1 MDVKR
6 PCGVRKSKIN
16 PNPYTKDELV
26 ELAIDL
32 GYTKTEVKKM
42 SVKEL
47 CEMLKKKPRKSVRKS
62 PRKVSRKTVRKSPK
76 KSSRRILK
84 KSVKKSSR
92 KVSRKSPKK
101 SSRKVSRKTVRKSP
115 RKSYRKVSKKT
126 VRKSPKKSSRKVSKK
141 SPKKSSRRVLSK
153 SPKKT
158 VRKSPRKSS
167 RKISRKTVR
176 KSPRKS
182 SRKTVRK
189 SPRKSSR
196 KTVRKSPRKS
206 SRKVSRKTVRK
217 SPRKSSRKV
226 SRKSVSPVEAVSRKS
241 VSSRVRKTI
250 SKSTVKGFKCINDL
264 DILSQEEIKDIPKNK
279 IIKLENGY
287 CYNVDFLVEYLI
299 SSKDLNRDPSDNRY
313 ELWKDSVDK
322 SKILTH
328 KGLDFAI
335 QNRYYDMLA
344 EYKKESQKF
353 VEKLV
358 SSKDNIKLLNDIAT
372 LGFMFVNYDEKKMEE
387 LSEVLKR
394 FYEIFNK
401 NKDKEIWSRIR
412 ISDNSLGQILQDS
425 KDTCNHAIGRELLKY
440 YLRVYNYVTK
450 TYKKDIP
457 LSKYFYK
464 LNDNMYIV
472 SGEGYIIYKKLLSDT
487 VLIYEIST
495 YGSINRYQIY
505 INKNGE
511 YNLNFQQFFSSND
524 SKYITE
530 TWEKKFGKSPSI
542 EVKKIYNNI
551 QEQLKDLKN
560 FKFESE

>member
-6 PCGVRKSKIN
+6 PCGVRKSKTN

-26 ELAIDL
+26 ELIIDL
-32 GYTKTEVKKM
+32 GYTKTEAKKM

-47 CEMLKKKPRKSVRKS
+47 CDMLKKKPKKSVKKSSRKTLRKSSKKSIRKSRKIVRKS
-62 PRKVSRKTVRKSPK
+62 PKKSIKKSSRKIVRKSSRKTVRKSPKKSIRKSSRKTVRKSPK
-76 KSSRRILK
+76 KSSR
-84 KSVKKSSR
+84 
-92 KVSRKSPKK
+92 
-101 SSRKVSRKTVRKSP
+101 
-115 RKSYRKVSKKT
+115 
-126 VRKSPKKSSRKVSKK
+126 
-141 SPKKSSRRVLSK
+141 
-153 SPKKT
+153 
-158 VRKSPRKSS
+158 
-167 RKISRKTVR
+167 KIS
-176 KSPRKS
+176 
-182 SRKTVRK
+182 
-189 SPRKSSR
+189 
-196 KTVRKSPRKS
+196 
-206 SRKVSRKTVRK
+206 
-217 SPRKSSRKV
+217 
-226 SRKSVSPVEAVSRKS
+226 SVSPVEAVSRKS
-241 VSSRVRKTI
+241 VSSRVTKTVN
-250 SKSTVKGFKCINDL
+250 KVTVKGFKCINDL

-412 ISDNSLGQILQDS
+412 ISNNSLGQILQDS

-440 YLRVYNYVTK
+440 YLGVYNYVTK

-524 SKYITE
+524 SKFITE
-530 TWEKKFGKSPSI
+530 AWEKKFGKSPSI